1 MINKNIKTLI
11 AFSLILLSF
20 QSKAF
25 VGFLLMA
32 EKIANQCN
40 TQSNTYLNIINKA
53 DKQLFNDNMTINQVI
68 EVAHKVEDNFKKWGQ
83 NCQERENA
91 TYALLGK
98 NKLNKSYVK
107 TPISAEDAVKL
118 VVGLRNKKNLIV
130 HLFDKSLIKT
140 PINFQET
147 LKLTDSVRY
156 GNRASFLDYLIKNKY
171 ALQSKISFDQAV
183 DLLDIFKTDGVR
195 GKTLV
200 KLINLELVDLPT
212 ALGMKKIT
220 TLLGNKANLDTIKA
234 LAKKQL
240 IAKSN
245 SVEDYVSLLNT
256 VDSEQRANAVQYLAH
271 HDYLPKGLSSKQV
284 DSLLSV
290 KKEERYFQQYHLDAV
305 KKLVEKNLI
314 VNNLSVDEALV
325 IIRPLKEAS
334 GVYEVKYRQLAI
346 EALFNA
352 KNPLVKTPLNAAD
365 LTKLIEGVEK
375 QDVLIWY
382 LSNHQFIE

>member
-1 MINKNIKTLI
+1 
-11 AFSLILLSF
+11 
-20 QSKAF
+20 
-25 VGFLLMA
+25 
-32 EKIANQCN
+32 
-40 TQSNTYLNIINKA
+40 
-53 DKQLFNDNMTINQVI
+53 
-68 EVAHKVEDNFKKWGQ
+68 
-83 NCQERENA
+83 
-91 TYALLGK
+91 
-98 NKLNKSYVK
+98 
-107 TPISAEDAVKL
+107 
-118 VVGLRNKKNLIV
+118 
-130 HLFDKSLIKT
+130 
-140 PINFQET
+140 

-256 VDSEQRANAVQYLAH
+256 VDSEQRANAVQYLA
-271 HDYLPKGLSSKQV
+271 SSKQV

-290 KKEERYFQQYHLDAV
+290 KKEERYFQKDHLDAV

-325 IIRPLKEAS
+325 IIRPLKA
-334 GVYEVKYRQLAI
+334 GYEQYVGQYRHTAI

-382 LSNHQFIE
+382 LSNHQFIFIYYGPFSTQLGRQL